1 MSYSA
6 FAAAGRP
13 RHIACLDLVEPL
25 DRGVAGA
32 RTADESRR
40 VNNCRRILNFGR
52 TMGWPISHVLDH
64 TVRRRRLRAI
74 DGLEPLQIEPV
85 HYRTGVSA
93 LSNRQ
98 FRESVEDQVKVELV
112 ILSLSLS
119 RSCLATALA
128 ARDRGVAVALVEDVV
143 CGSSDAAAGID
154 AIQTLSHSLAAPLV
168 TILQTNDLV
177 DVRRGLR
184 VVS

>member
-1 MSYSA
+1 MSFSA
-6 FAAAGRP
+6 FGAAGP
-13 RHIACLDLVEPL
+13 RHLACIDLVESFERAAAP
-25 DRGVAGA
+25 A
-32 RTADESRR
+32 RPADEIRR
-40 VNNCRRILNFGR
+40 IHNCRRILNFGR
-52 TMGWPISHVLDH
+52 ASGWTISHVLDH
-64 TVRRRRLRAI
+64 SVRRRRMRAI

-93 LSNRQ
+93 FSNRR
-98 FRESVEDQVKVELV
+98 FRESVEDQAEMELV
-112 ILSLSLS
+112 ILSLTLS

-143 CGSSDAAAGID
+143 RGSPDASAGLD

-168 TILQTNDLV
+168 TILQTDDLV
-177 DVRRGLR
+177 DMRQRLR